1 MQGNVVIGIIVFM
14 ILTIINFIVITKGSG
29 RIAEVA
35 ARFSL
40 DAMPGKQMAI
50 DADLSS
56 GLITEEDAKAR
67 RKEVENESTFYGAMD
82 GANKFVRGDAIAGII
97 ITFINLIGGMVIG
110 VLQRDLSF
118 DQAVDTYTILTIG
131 EGLVSQIPAL
141 MTSLAAGLLVTKSGI
156 AGSAD
161 KAIFGQLAKYPQ
173 ALLMSSMITGMM
185 SIVPGLPFF
194 PFFMLSGILGGI
206 SYYLNKLN
214 KEKSDEKNLVSE
226 AAQNQKSAS
235 ANQDSGDKEDTT
247 TTQASSSLYMDII
260 KIELGFSLIGLVG
273 SSTGAASSL
282 PEQIKSLRSQL
293 AKEYGFIIPPI
304 RIKDNV
310 QINGNTY
317 LLKIKEIEAAR
328 AEVIPNNLLV
338 INPKSDQID
347 IQGIETKDPTFG
359 LEAKWI
365 NQNLRQDAI
374 IKGYTVIEP
383 STVIITHL
391 NEIIKENITELL
403 SYTETQKLLDNLKEN
418 YEKLVKDI
426 IPEVA
431 SVSTIQKVLQ
441 SLLMESISIRDLPTI
456 VEAIGDGARTTKNIV
471 QITESVRAKLARQ
484 ISYINSDSEGTISIL
499 VLSSFW
505 EQNFSKALRVEGD
518 NSYLAMQ
525 PSLIQQFISEV
536 KTKYDEIA
544 ESNGIVPVLLTTS
557 SIRPFIKMSIHKF
570 KSNISVMSHN
580 EIYFKSNLKTMGSI

>member
-1 MQGNVVIGIIVFM
+1 M
-14 ILTIINFIVITKGSG
+14 
-29 RIAEVA
+29 
-35 ARFSL
+35 
-40 DAMPGKQMAI
+40 
-50 DADLSS
+50 
-56 GLITEEDAKAR
+56 
-67 RKEVENESTFYGAMD
+67 
-82 GANKFVRGDAIAGII
+82 
-97 ITFINLIGGMVIG
+97 
-110 VLQRDLSF
+110 
-118 DQAVDTYTILTIG
+118 
-131 EGLVSQIPAL
+131 
-141 MTSLAAGLLVTKSGI
+141 
-156 AGSAD
+156 
-161 KAIFGQLAKYPQ
+161 
-173 ALLMSSMITGMM
+173 
-185 SIVPGLPFF
+185 
-194 PFFMLSGILGGI
+194 
-206 SYYLNKLN
+206 
-214 KEKSDEKNLVSE
+214 
-226 AAQNQKSAS
+226 
-235 ANQDSGDKEDTT
+235 
-247 TTQASSSLYMDII
+247 
-260 KIELGFSLIGLVG
+260 VG
-273 SSTGAASSL
+273 SSAGAASSL

-431 SVSTIQKVLQ
+431 SISTIQKVLQ

-471 QITESVRAKLARQ
+471 QITESVRTKLARQ
-484 ISYINSDSEGTISIL
+484 ISYINSDSEGTISVL

-557 SIRPFIKMSIHKF
+557 SIRPFVKMSIHKF